1 MLMGVRNFLRGSL
14 QVDLRGAAVERFLNL
29 CSIHGVAFWDMRCL
43 DVDHFTAWV
52 SVGGYL
58 SLRPYARKT
67 GCKVHVIQKRGLPFA
82 SRFLV
87 KRWVLFLCFILSIV
101 AVYYL
106 SAFVWTIEVQGC
118 EQTTETE
125 ILGLVKKAGLRTG
138 TKRSDCDL
146 VKMRNIV
153 MSSTDKLS
161 YFTINFKGIHA
172 IIEVQER
179 ENPAEKPKEQPPCD
193 VVSDLTG
200 IVLRLR
206 VRTGKA
212 MVQIGDT
219 IQPGDLLAS
228 GTIRNE
234 NDETQITQLHA
245 EAEADVRT
253 WYTLRAAVPC
263 ELQLLNKTEAYSE
276 SRTFLLGER
285 RFPLGLIEKKA
296 VPWYD
301 KQIKTHY
308 LYLHQYFR
316 WPIGLERQKI
326 ICCEAE
332 KAAID
337 AAALS
342 NLLEQRMLH
351 QLLTAKPEAQ
361 LVQADFTLEQSSQ
374 GAWLGVLKVELVET
388 TGLEVPIG

>member
-14 QVDLRGAAVERFLNL
+14 QVELRGAAVERFLNL

-52 SVGGYL
+52 SVGGYM

-67 GCKVHVIQKRGLPFA
+67 GCKVQVIRKRGLPFL
-82 SRFLV
+82 SKFLA
-87 KRWVLFLCFILSIV
+87 KRWILFLGFLLSIV
-101 AVYYL
+101 TVYYL

-125 ILGLVKKAGLRTG
+125 ILELVKRAGLQTG
-138 TKRSDCDL
+138 TKRSNCDL
-146 VKMRNIV
+146 LKMQNIV
-153 MSSTDKLS
+153 MSNTEKLS

-179 ENPAEKPKEQPPCD
+179 DNPAEKPQKQSPCD

-276 SRTFLLGER
+276 NSTFLFGER
-285 RFPLGLIEKKA
+285 RFPLGLIEKKS

-308 LYLHQYFR
+308 LSLHEYFR

-332 KAAID
+332 KAEID

-342 NLLEQRMLH
+342 KLLEQRMLNR
-351 QLLTAKPEAQ
+351 LLMNKPEAQ
-361 LVQADFTLEQSSQ
+361 LVQTDFTLEQSSQ

>member
-1 MLMGVRNFLRGSL
+1 
-14 QVDLRGAAVERFLNL
+14 
-29 CSIHGVAFWDMRCL
+29 
-43 DVDHFTAWV
+43 
-52 SVGGYL
+52 
-58 SLRPYARKT
+58 
-67 GCKVHVIQKRGLPFA
+67 
-82 SRFLV
+82 
-87 KRWVLFLCFILSIV
+87 
-101 AVYYL
+101 
-106 SAFVWTIEVQGC
+106 
-118 EQTTETE
+118 
-125 ILGLVKKAGLRTG
+125 
-138 TKRSDCDL
+138 
-146 VKMRNIV
+146 MRNVV

-161 YFTINFKGIHA
+161 YFTINFKGILA

-234 NDETQITQLHA
+234 NDETKITQLHA

-263 ELQLLNKTEAYSE
+263 ELQLLNKTEAFSE
-276 SRTFLLGER
+276 NHTFLLGER

-308 LYLHQYFR
+308 LHLHEDFR
-316 WPIGLERQKI
+316 WPVALERHRTLFCAPK
-326 ICCEAE
+326 EAAVDRDALAEILE
-332 KAAID
+332 K
-337 AAALS
+337 
-342 NLLEQRMLH
+342 RMLDR
-351 QLLTAKPEAQ
+351 LLAQKPGA
-361 LVQADFTLEQSSQ
+361 LVQQADFTLEQSPK

-388 TGLEVPIG
+388 TGRQVPME

>member
-14 QVDLRGAAVERFLNL
+14 QVELRGAAVERFLNL

-52 SVGGYL
+52 SVGGYM

-67 GCKVHVIQKRGLPFA
+67 GCKVQVIRKRGLPFL
-82 SRFLV
+82 SKFLA
-87 KRWVLFLCFILSIV
+87 KRWILFLGFLLSIV
-101 AVYYL
+101 TVYYL

-125 ILGLVKKAGLRTG
+125 ILELVKRAGLQTG
-138 TKRSDCDL
+138 TKRSNCDL
-146 VKMRNIV
+146 LKMQNIV
-153 MSSTDKLS
+153 MSNTEKLS

-179 ENPAEKPKEQPPCD
+179 DNPAEKPQKQSPCD

-276 SRTFLLGER
+276 NSTFLFGER

-308 LYLHQYFR
+308 LSLHEYFR
-316 WPIGLERQKI
+316 WPIGLERQKTVY
-326 ICCEAE
+326 CGAE
-332 KAAID
+332 KATID

-342 NLLEQRMLH
+342 KLLEQRMLNR
-351 QLLTAKPEAQ
+351 LLMNKPEAQ
-361 LVQADFTLEQSSQ
+361 LVQTDFTLEQSSQ

-388 TGLEVPIG
+388 TGREVPIG